1 MLDIKTRE
9 IAMDAYISLKQKMTV
24 KRVADGVLLMINNFI
39 LGIILG
45 KQCFHLFDFPSK
57 N

>member
-1 MLDIKTRE
+1 
-9 IAMDAYISLKQKMTV
+9 MTV